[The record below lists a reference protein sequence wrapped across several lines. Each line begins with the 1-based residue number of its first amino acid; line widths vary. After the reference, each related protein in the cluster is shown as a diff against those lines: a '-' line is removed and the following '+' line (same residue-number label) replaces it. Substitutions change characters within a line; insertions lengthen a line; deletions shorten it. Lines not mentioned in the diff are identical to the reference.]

1 MKKKLDPA
9 KQVIAYTSNLPPPG
23 LPGEPPLNKEPIKI
37 ETVSPR
43 EKLDPASR
51 IDLEKL
57 HNVEHNVSICR
68 VGNVKQSHLRMLIR
82 YCRNQL
88 DEEKSKLEESE
99 ENMGRPRGRDA

>member
-9 KQVIAYTSNLPPPG
+9 KQVIAYTSNFPPPG
-23 LPGEPPLNKEPIKI
+23 LPGEPALNKEPIKI
-37 ETVSPR
+37 EIFSPR

-57 HNVEHNVSICR
+57 HNVEHNVSICH
-68 VGNVKQSHLRMLIR
+68 VGNVKQSHLRTLKR
-82 YCRNQL
+82 YYRNLLGEETSKL
-88 DEEKSKLEESE
+88 DEPE

>member
-9 KQVIAYTSNLPPPG
+9 KQVIAYTSNLPPSG
-23 LPGEPPLNKEPIKI
+23 LPGEQALNKEPIKI
-37 ETVSPR
+37 ETIHPG

-68 VGNVKQSHLRMLIR
+68 VGKVKDSHLRMLIR
-82 YCRNQL
+82 YCSNQL
-88 DEEKSKLEESE
+88 GEEKSKLEQSMER
-99 ENMGRPRGRDA
+99 M

>member
-23 LPGEPPLNKEPIKI
+23 LPGEQALNKEPIKI
-37 ETVSPR
+37 ETIHPG

-68 VGNVKQSHLRMLIR
+68 VGNVKASHLRMLIT
-82 YCRNQL
+82 YFSNQL
-88 DEEKSKLEESE
+88 DEEKSKLVQSESE
-99 ENMGRPRGRDA
+99 MLELP

>member
-9 KQVIAYTSNLPPPG
+9 KQVIAYTSNSPPSG
-23 LPGEPPLNKEPIKI
+23 LPGEKALNKEPIKI
-37 ETVSPR
+37 ETIHPG

-68 VGNVKQSHLRMLIR
+68 VGKVKDSHLRMLIT
-82 YCRNQL
+82 YCSNQL
-88 DEEKSKLEESE
+88 GEEKSKLEQSMER
-99 ENMGRPRGRDA
+99 M

>member
-9 KQVIAYTSNLPPPG
+9 KQVIAYTSDLPPPG
-23 LPGEPPLNKEPIKI
+23 LPGERALNKEPIKI
-37 ETVSPR
+37 EPVNPR

-82 YCRNQL
+82 YCGNLL
-88 DEEKSKLEESE
+88 DEEKSKLVQSMER
-99 ENMGRPRGRDA
+99 MGRPRGRDA